1 MLIYYHF
8 VYAVDIAVSNRKYV
22 ISFIRYASEL
32 MAEQKPGQ
40 GFGMY
45 FGLET
50 CPLSL
55 NKTHKKPVQANGED

>member
-1 MLIYYHF
+1 MLIYHF
-8 VYAVDIAVSNRKYV
+8 VYAIYIAVSNRKYV

-50 CPLSL
+50 CPLNL